1 MRLSLIKAIIVV
13 SAGCFE
19 TDLRKFSNRFRF
31 YGELRFVNKANRNR
45 VWRVQP
51 TILNKEKDRYSM
63 SVITALKYQCFLVGT
78 LSLSILFGCN
88 RHAYEPSV
96 DDTTTATRNQMW
108 VATTG
113 HIADALRK
121 ISAGTNVNIKTLCG
135 PGVDPHSYNA
145 STKDIQAIT
154 DADAVFF
161 NGFHLEARL
170 HHLLENEFG
179 DKSWAMATAF
189 PADARLDWVED
200 GQIDPEAP
208 FDPHIWNHLPGW
220 SECVEGLLTRVCE
233 VNPDNAEMYKKNG
246 QGYVDEILTV
256 HQKAVEEFEPI
267 ARDQRVLVSAH
278 DAFNYFANV
287 YNFDSIAV
295 LGIGNDAEADVK
307 TIRDVAKTVC
317 DRKVPVIFL
326 ENITNPK
333 VTAALQEACAA
344 QDWQVRIADQPLYS
358 DALGVA
364 APTDTFLGAFMT
376 NVELISKS
384 LK

>member
-88 RHAYEPSV
+88 RQAYEPSV

-135 PGVDPHSYNA
+135 PGVDPHS
-145 STKDIQAIT
+145 
-154 DADAVFF
+154 
-161 NGFHLEARL
+161 
-170 HHLLENEFG
+170 
-179 DKSWAMATAF
+179 
-189 PADARLDWVED
+189 
-200 GQIDPEAP
+200 
-208 FDPHIWNHLPGW
+208 
-220 SECVEGLLTRVCE
+220 
-233 VNPDNAEMYKKNG
+233 
-246 QGYVDEILTV
+246 
-256 HQKAVEEFEPI
+256 
-267 ARDQRVLVSAH
+267 
-278 DAFNYFANV
+278 
-287 YNFDSIAV
+287 
-295 LGIGNDAEADVK
+295 
-307 TIRDVAKTVC
+307 
-317 DRKVPVIFL
+317 
-326 ENITNPK
+326 
-333 VTAALQEACAA
+333 
-344 QDWQVRIADQPLYS
+344 
-358 DALGVA
+358 
-364 APTDTFLGAFMT
+364 
-376 NVELISKS
+376 
-384 LK
+384 

>member
-1 MRLSLIKAIIVV
+1 MS
-13 SAGCFE
+13 
-19 TDLRKFSNRFRF
+19 
-31 YGELRFVNKANRNR
+31 
-45 VWRVQP
+45 
-51 TILNKEKDRYSM
+51 SM
-63 SVITALKYQCFLVGT
+63 AALKYRCFFV
-78 LSLSILFGCN
+78 SMLFVSVFYGCSQQN
-88 RHAYEPSV
+88 SESTVA
-96 DDTTTATRNQMW
+96 DTTTVTRAQSW

-113 HIADALRK
+113 HIADALRE

-145 STKDIQAIT
+145 STNDVQAIAN
-154 DADAVFF
+154 ADAVFF

-170 HHLLENEFG
+170 HHLLETEFG
-179 DKSWAMATAF
+179 DKSWAMAAAF

-220 SECVEGLLTRVCE
+220 SKCVEGLLARVCE
-233 VNPDNAEMYKKNG
+233 VNPNNAEIYKKNG

-256 HQKAVEEFEPI
+256 HQKAVKEFEPI
-267 ARDQRVLVSAH
+267 SQERRVLVSAH

-287 YNFDSIAV
+287 YGFDAIAV

-307 TIRDVAKTVC
+307 TIREVAKTVC

-344 QDWQVRIADQPLYS
+344 QDWQVEIADQPLYS

-364 APTDTFLGAFMT
+364 APTDTFLGAFIT

-384 LK
+384 LKQ